1 MSPSS
6 SGLPDPSPH
15 LQIFILEGDSLGCR
29 GNFLVILSQM
39 GQYFYVS
46 ARGCNAAQI
55 QCVRDN
61 KGHLS
66 VPEGSWAITSN
77 AQGIVQC
84 QDLT

>member
-1 MSPSS
+1 M
-6 SGLPDPSPH
+6 
-15 LQIFILEGDSLGCR
+15 
-29 GNFLVILSQM
+29 ILSQM
-39 GQYFYVS
+39 EQSFYVS

-55 QCVRDN
+55 LGVRDN

-77 AQGIVQC
+77 AQGIMQC